1 MSKLSIFE
9 KNAYISIVI
18 KDNGIWTHLAYTDHN
33 ARREYILSDYT
44 DLNSLRYRL
53 DDNIFT
59 KEFWFE
65 YFNNLEKIFSWNIV
79 DKNSLAIFT
88 FRKFKNEGDGIT
100 GIRVVIDDNQHFFD
114 KIFQSVRDF
123 SNDLSLRVINDEYM
137 QNLIESLADRLGY
150 DDLMYIDMDLYDFS
164 LFRTT
169 NIYQKDGSVKKL
181 FSKSKLGW
189 NSDLAVIDS
198 INDKRFEAF
207 LTTDLSER
215 ELTNYWSNFV
225 LDRPL
230 DISKEQNLLDLVR
243 AYTTIQNFSILRDN
257 KQKLQ
262 QFGNIYQKTAMIIS
276 GYIPNILGK
285 YTTLLALTDGL
296 ELYGN
301 IDCFFDSELRM
312 VSFGKSYAY
321 GINSTDI
328 ILTKKDVIPSI
339 TKLLIPSSVNG
350 ANKIIFT
357 GYAESVE
364 IPRTEFF
371 VLSPQFSMISLPAH
385 QEKLIVNGSW
395 RNGAKMNDM
404 KNEISFISTPQSCYY
419 DSILIDARP
428 RPIIY
433 GPDAYSNKLKIQ
445 QWKDDN
451 KA

>member
-33 ARREYILSDYT
+33 ASREYILSDYT

-53 DDNIFT
+53 DDMIFT

-79 DKNSLAIFT
+79 DKNSFAIFT
-88 FRKFKNEGDGIT
+88 FRKFKEEGDGIN
-100 GIRVVIDDNQHFFD
+100 GIRIAIDDNQHFFD
-114 KIFQSVRDF
+114 KIFQSIRDF
-123 SNDLSLRVINDEYM
+123 SNDLSLRVINDAYM
-137 QNLIESLADRLGY
+137 QSLIESLADRLGY
-150 DDLMYIDMDLYDFS
+150 DDLLYVDMDLYDFS
-164 LFRTT
+164 LYRTT
-169 NIYQKDGSVKKL
+169 NIYQKNNSVKKL

-189 NSDLAVIDS
+189 NSDLSVIDS

-207 LTTDLSER
+207 LANDLSNR
-215 ELTNYWSNFV
+215 EITNYWSNFI

-230 DISKEQNLLDLVR
+230 DISKEVSLLDLVR
-243 AYTTIQNFSILRDN
+243 AYATIQNFSILRDN
-257 KQKLQ
+257 RQKLE

-276 GYIPNILGK
+276 GYIPNLLGK

-296 ELYGN
+296 ELSGE
-301 IDCFFDSELRM
+301 IDCFFDNELRM
-312 VSFGKSYAY
+312 LSFGKSYTY

-328 ILTKKDVIPSI
+328 ILTKKDIIPHI
-339 TKLLIPSSVNG
+339 TKLLIPNSVKET
-350 ANKIIFT
+350 NKIMFA

-371 VLSPQFSMISLPAH
+371 VLSPKFSMISLPPH
-385 QEKLIVNGSW
+385 REKLIVNGSW
-395 RNGAKMNDM
+395 RNGARINNA
-404 KNEISFISTPQSCYY
+404 KNEISFISTPESSYY
-419 DSILIDARP
+419 DSIVVDARP

-433 GPDAYSNKLKIQ
+433 GPDAYSNKLKLQ

>member
-33 ARREYILSDYT
+33 ASREYILSDYT

-53 DDNIFT
+53 DDTIFT

-79 DKNSLAIFT
+79 DKNSFAIFT
-88 FRKFKNEGDGIT
+88 FRKFKEEGDGIN
-100 GIRVVIDDNQHFFD
+100 GIRIAIDDNQHFFD
-114 KIFQSVRDF
+114 KIFQSIRDF
-123 SNDLSLRVINDEYM
+123 SNDLSLRVINDAYM
-137 QNLIESLADRLGY
+137 QSLIESLADRLGY
-150 DDLMYIDMDLYDFS
+150 DDLLYVDMDLYDFS

-169 NIYQKDGSVKKL
+169 NIYQKNNSIKKL

-207 LTTDLSER
+207 LANDLSNR
-215 ELTNYWSNFV
+215 ETTNYWSNFV

-230 DISKEQNLLDLVR
+230 DISKELNLLDLVR
-243 AYTTIQNFSILRDN
+243 AYATIQNFSILRDN
-257 KQKLQ
+257 RQKLE
-262 QFGNIYQKTAMIIS
+262 QFGNIYPKTAMIIS
-276 GYIPNILGK
+276 GYIPNLLGK

-296 ELYGN
+296 ELNGE
-301 IDCFFDSELRM
+301 IDCLFDNELRM
-312 VSFGKSYAY
+312 LSFGKSYAY

-328 ILTKKDVIPSI
+328 ILTKKDIIPHI
-339 TKLLIPSSVNG
+339 TKLLIPNSVKEP
-350 ANKIIFT
+350 NKIVFA

-371 VLSPQFSMISLPAH
+371 VLSPQFSMISLPPH
-385 QEKLIVNGSW
+385 REKLIVNGNW
-395 RNGAKMNDM
+395 RNGAKMTNA
-404 KNEISFISTPQSCYY
+404 KNEISFISTPEACYY
-419 DSILIDARP
+419 DSIVVDARP

-433 GPDAYSNKLKIQ
+433 GPDVYSNKLKLQ
-445 QWKDDN
+445 QWKNDN